1 MAARKYKG
9 SHAEVE
15 IDGDLL
21 GLTTDSIVVGGD
33 EEVIEADIHSE
44 PVTQRT
50 VVRGA
55 PFIEVPSF
63 IGDEDDILEESGVF
77 DENGEWTPDREAADV
92 TVSIYDNLNDEDPIV
107 AWESTESQPEWS
119 DDLEADTDE
128 FVTAGVTFH
137 VNGSLT
143 KVTDFE

>member
-15 IDGDLL
+15 IGDSLL

-55 PFIEVPSF
+55 PFIEVASF
-63 IGDEDDILEESGVF
+63 VSDEDDILEESGVF
-77 DENGEWTPDREAADV
+77 DENGEWTPDREGADV
-92 TVSIYDNLNDEDPIV
+92 TVSIYDRLDDEDPVV
-107 AWESTESQPEWS
+107 AYEGTECQPEWS

-128 FVTAGVTFH
+128 FVTEGVTFH
-137 VNGSLT
+137 INGGLT
-143 KVTDFE
+143 KQTDFE